1 MLDTF
6 PYCRSRKP
14 SSNKYLRN
22 MFNFSLSLIHQEA
35 GYEKLKL
42 FQTRLYKY
50 SINFPTGYTY
60 TSITCWK
67 IEHIPNNKF
76 FTTTFNDSS
85 IFFMELFESVVGE

>member
-6 PYCRSRKP
+6 PYCRSRNP

-50 SINFPTGYTY
+50 NINFPTG
-60 TSITCWK
+60 
-67 IEHIPNNKF
+67 
-76 FTTTFNDSS
+76 
-85 IFFMELFESVVGE
+85 